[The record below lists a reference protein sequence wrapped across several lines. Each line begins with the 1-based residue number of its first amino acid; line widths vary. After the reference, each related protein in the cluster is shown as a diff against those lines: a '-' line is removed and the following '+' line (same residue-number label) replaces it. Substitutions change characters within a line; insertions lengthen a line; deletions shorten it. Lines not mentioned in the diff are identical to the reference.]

1 MLQTVGKIFFCERG
15 LGKSMLIAFITVNC
29 GHDVHSSCL
38 LSYSH
43 RENSYSVALVVKIE
57 KVFLSVK
64 KYPSFCCQCP
74 KNEPKYLE
82 LHVKLSL
89 YHFYSLL
96 MEVKFIFPLHFD
108 SREKLHCCFHCH
120 AMRL

>member
-1 MLQTVGKIFFCERG
+1 MVLPDLTQLKTVSACFDDCGKDIFCERG

-29 GHDVHSSCL
+29 GHDVHCSCL

-57 KVFLSVK
+57 KVFLLVK

-82 LHVKLSL
+82 FHVKLSL

-96 MEVKFIFPLHFD
+96 MEVHISSSF
-108 SREKLHCCFHCH
+108 
-120 AMRL
+120 